1 MDKDIAGQDLDWRK
15 VYLDTKQTELL
26 AANDL
31 LTDEQRKQQKAKEE
45 RQIKHEIEHKKRQ
58 IEKDKIRHKLKSKRS
73 TKEGEYMASQKSLN
87 TTINGGGGGG
97 EGGDGVRARFAG
109 MYILVYTC
117 LYVLVCMYCIYM
129 LECMLYIVVCMAF
142 IRSSYAM

>member
-15 VYLDTKQTELL
+15 VYLDTKQTDLL

-31 LTDEQRKQQKAKEE
+31 MTDEQRKQQRLKEE
-45 RQIKHEIEHKKRQ
+45 RQIKHDIERKKRE

-73 TKEGEYMASQKSLN
+73 NKESEYIASHKSMN
-87 TTINGGGGGG
+87 TTTTTTNGGGGG

-109 MYILVYTC
+109 MYILVHTC
-117 LYVLVCMYCIYM
+117 V
-129 LECMLYIVVCMAF
+129 
-142 IRSSYAM
+142 